1 MHTWSKMRSKLEN
14 EHLAESLRGH
24 ITYFATSFSKAP
36 DHWGRAA
43 ILLDGKEVIE
53 GSYCELWSK
62 ADLLPKDETLNDR
75 LTRIFPYIDETAV
88 KYGQFDQQCFYY
100 AFEVFDNQSIEKSL
114 ESKDLLV
121 RIFAVLDKRVGKRR
135 LLALNETTNEKDEIF
150 RTFLHIRMAAEGMD
164 TKE

>member
-1 MHTWSKMRSKLEN
+1 MHTWSKMKSKLEK
-14 EHLAESLRGH
+14 EHLADSLKGH

-53 GSYCELWSK
+53 GSYCELWSN

-88 KYGQFDQQCFYY
+88 KYGQFDQRCFYY

-114 ESKDLLV
+114 ESDDLIV

-135 LLALNETTNEKDEIF
+135 LLALNETTDEKDEIF

-164 TKE
+164 KKE